1 MCPAVGA
8 SFFLFFAFKE
18 FCAFYL
24 QNLHTH
30 TTGYTRAKHHA
41 HSLSTFHTDT
51 RQHTHITPL
60 SHTLTYTTNA
70 HTHIPLRHADPSN
83 QTAHAAP
90 PPEPLRAHPPR
101 GAQQAEQACH
111 QGEGNRSKRKQGGN
125 RNRGSRPSYDV
136 RRIQNLQNL
145 HTHTRLHTS

>member
-1 MCPAVGA
+1 MRATHV
-8 SFFLFFAFKE
+8 FKI
-18 FCAFYL
+18 FIL
-24 QNLHTH
+24 TP
-30 TTGYTRAKHHA
+30 GYTRAKHHA

-60 SHTLTYTTNA
+60 SHTLTYTANA

-83 QTAHAAP
+83 QTTHAAP

-111 QGEGNRSKRKQGGN
+111 QGGESQQAEAGGQQEP
-125 RNRGSRPSYDV
+125 G
-136 RRIQNLQNL
+136 
-145 HTHTRLHTS
+145 